1 MATLSV
7 LTEGKACADTRFT
20 RIENMDYQYILKNL
34 PYREPFLFVDAIL
47 KASEERMEGTYRF
60 REDSWFYQG
69 HFKDSPVTP
78 GVLLTECCAQLGLAC
93 FGMYLSGPADWP
105 AGNSIGMALA
115 ESHMEF
121 LAPVYPGEEVLI
133 MAEKIYFRFGKL
145 KSRVALYNKTGEL
158 ACRGELSGMVR
169 LFQP

>member
-1 MATLSV
+1 M
-7 LTEGKACADTRFT
+7 LTGNLQGSEK
-20 RIENMDYQYILKNL
+20 MDYEHILKNL

-47 KASEERMEGTYRF
+47 KASEERIEGSYRF

-69 HFKDSPVTP
+69 HFKDMPVTP

-93 FGMYLSGPADWP
+93 FGMYLLGPGGWP
-105 AGNSIGMALA
+105 DGNSMRFALA
-115 ESHMEF
+115 ESHMDF

-133 MAEKIYFRFGKL
+133 IAEKTYFRFGKL
-145 KSRVALYNKTGEL
+145 KSRVQLYTGKKEL

-169 LFQP
+169 FVQP